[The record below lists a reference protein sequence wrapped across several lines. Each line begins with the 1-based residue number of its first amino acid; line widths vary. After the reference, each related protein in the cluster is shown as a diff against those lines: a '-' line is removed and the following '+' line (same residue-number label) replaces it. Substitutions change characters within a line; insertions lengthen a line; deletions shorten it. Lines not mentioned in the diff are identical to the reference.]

1 MMYNIDTNDMRGYYM
16 SKVVVIGG
24 TNIDI
29 FAYPHQRIVMKD
41 SNPGYISTSLGGVGR
56 NISENLSRLGLDVT
70 LITVLGRDEAANWVK
85 AESKKIGLKLS
96 IIEVDQTP
104 SYIAIFDEFHED
116 LVNVAA
122 MDQLASLDAD
132 EILKR
137 KKIINDAEIIVM
149 DTNLSFETMDVIF
162 DQFKQKIF
170 VDAISSQKAI
180 KIKPYLSKIFG
191 LKLNIIEA
199 ELLTGITYENMED
212 LNKMGDMLLERG
224 VKEVFITLGDKGAYY
239 TNLREAI
246 FRNAIPVKIKNSTGA
261 GDAFFA
267 GAIYAKLL
275 DKNPLSYAMAN
286 AVLNLSDEKSV
297 CASLTKEILEE
308 TVKELSL

>member
-1 MMYNIDTNDMRGYYM
+1 M

-29 FAYPHQRIVMKD
+29 FAYPHQKIVMKD

-85 AESKKIGLKLS
+85 TESKKIGLELS
-96 IIEVDQTP
+96 IIEVETTP

-116 LVNVAA
+116 LVSVAA
-122 MDQLASLDAD
+122 MDQLAALDSS

-137 KKIINDAEIIVM
+137 KKIIEDAEIIVI
-149 DTNLSFETMDVIF
+149 DTNLSFETLDFIC
-162 DQFKQKIF
+162 DHFKQKIF

-199 ELLTGITYENMED
+199 ELLTGITYDTIDD

-224 VKEVFITLGDKGAYY
+224 VKEIFITLGNRGAYY
-239 TNLREAI
+239 TNMREAI
-246 FRNAIPVKIKNSTGA
+246 FRNAIPVKIQNSTGA
-261 GDAFFA
+261 GDAFFS
-267 GAIYAKLL
+267 GAIYAKLNQ
-275 DKNPLSYAMAN
+275 KNPLSYAMAN
-286 AVLNLSDEKSV
+286 AVLNLSDEKAV
-297 CASLTKEILEE
+297 CANLTKEILEE
-308 TVKELSL
+308 TVKELNI

>member
-1 MMYNIDTNDMRGYYM
+1 MMYNKDTNELRGYYM

-29 FAYPHQRIVMKD
+29 FAYPHHKIVMKD

-70 LITVLGRDEAANWVK
+70 LITVLGQDEAANWVR
-85 AESKKIGLKLS
+85 AESKKIGLRLS
-96 IIEVDQTP
+96 IIEVDTTP

-116 LVNVAA
+116 LVSVAA

-137 KKIINDAEIIVM
+137 KKIINDAEVIVM

-199 ELLTGITYENMED
+199 ELLTGITYETMKD

-246 FRNAIPVKIKNSTGA
+246 FKNAIPVQIKNSTGA

-297 CASLTKEILEE
+297 CGSLTENLLEE
-308 TVKELSL
+308 TVKELKL

>member
-1 MMYNIDTNDMRGYYM
+1 MYNKDTKELRGYSM
-16 SKVVVIGG
+16 SKVVVVGG

-29 FAYPHQRIVMKD
+29 FAYPHQKIVMKD
-41 SNPGYISTSLGGVGR
+41 SNPGYIASSLGGVGR
-56 NISENLSRLGLDVT
+56 NISENLARLGEDVT
-70 LITVLGRDEAANWVK
+70 LITVLGRDEAANWVRT
-85 AESKKIGLKLS
+85 ESKKIGLKLS
-96 IIEVDQTP
+96 IIEVDKTP

-116 LVNVAA
+116 LVSVAA
-122 MDQLASLDAD
+122 MDQLASLDID

-137 KKIINDAEIIVM
+137 KKIIEDAELIVM
-149 DTNLSFETMDVIF
+149 DTNLSFETMDFIVS
-162 DQFKQKIF
+162 QFKHKIY

-199 ELLTGITYENMED
+199 ELLTGIHYETMDD
-212 LNKMGDMLLERG
+212 LNKMGDFLLEHG
-224 VKEVFITLGDKGAYY
+224 VKEVFITLGDQGAYY

-246 FRNAIPVKIKNSTGA
+246 FRNAVPVKIKNSTGA

-267 GAIYAKLL
+267 GAIYAKLN

-297 CASLTKEILEE
+297 CSILTKDLLEK
-308 TVKELSL
+308 TVKELNL

>member
-1 MMYNIDTNDMRGYYM
+1 M

-29 FAYPHQRIVMKD
+29 FAYPHQKIVMKD
-41 SNPGYISTSLGGVGR
+41 SNPGYIASSLGGVGR
-56 NISENLSRLGLDVT
+56 NISENLARLGEDVT
-70 LITVLGRDEAANWVK
+70 LITVLGRDEAANWVRT
-85 AESKKIGLKLS
+85 ESKKIGLELS
-96 IIEVDQTP
+96 IIEVDKTP

-116 LVNVAA
+116 LVSVAA
-122 MDQLASLDAD
+122 MDQLASLDID

-137 KKIINDAEIIVM
+137 KKIIEDAELIVM
-149 DTNLSFETMDVIF
+149 DTNLSLETMNFIVN
-162 DQFKQKIF
+162 QFNQKIY

-199 ELLTGITYENMED
+199 ELLTGIHYETMDD
-212 LNKMGDMLLERG
+212 LNKMGDFLLEHG
-224 VKEVFITLGDKGAYY
+224 VKEVFITLGDQGAYY

-246 FRNAIPVKIKNSTGA
+246 FRNAVPVKIKNSTGA

-267 GAIYAKLL
+267 GVIYAKLN

-297 CASLTKEILEE
+297 CSNLTKDLLEK
-308 TVKELSL
+308 TVKELNLWISILKSVKKS